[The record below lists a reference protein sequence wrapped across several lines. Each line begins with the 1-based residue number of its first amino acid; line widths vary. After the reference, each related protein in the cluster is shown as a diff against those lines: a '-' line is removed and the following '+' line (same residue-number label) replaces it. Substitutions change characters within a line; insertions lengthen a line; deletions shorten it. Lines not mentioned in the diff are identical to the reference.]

1 MKQHDNTIRSFIVD
15 NFLFGDERRVAAET
29 SFLESG
35 IIDST
40 GMLELVGFLE
50 ERFGIRVEDEEF
62 VPNNLDSLKNISAYI
77 TRKLND
83 KALI

>member
-1 MKQHDNTIRSFIVD
+1 MDFIGQIKIFVVE
-15 NFLFGDERRVAAET
+15 NFLFGDRERIRDDT

-50 ERFGIRVEDEEF
+50 ERFSIRVEDEEF
-62 VPNNLDSLKNISAYI
+62 VPENLDSLQNLSAYI
-77 TRKLND
+77 GRKING